1 MSKFEKENYFDSLN
15 SLYMTRIG
23 ATTINISKNSKP
35 SIRFSE
41 VVREVAFDKNEE
53 PIAVGNTE

>member
-15 SLYMTRIG
+15 TLYMTRIG
-23 ATTINISKNSKP
+23 ATTIHISKNTKP

-41 VVREVAFDKNEE
+41 VVREVAFDKN
-53 PIAVGNTE
+53 